1 MRRKYGLRVPGTDTL
16 IKKFWTI
23 AGAMRVQA
31 KMYHDYGINSELVI
45 VNYID
50 TCS

>member
-23 AGAMRVQA
+23 ANLTHTYTAA
-31 KMYHDYGINSELVI
+31 DYLE
-45 VNYID
+45 D
-50 TCS
+50 TDTEG